1 MEENKNENIKIVVAG
16 VVVLSAVALTYFGVI
31 KPIFN
36 KLGITRDKEDRKGDK
51 AKFKLSEKQLLSKEL
66 YLNNPTRVSI
76 TKSQADYGATMIYNA
91 KWGGCLGFCD
101 DEEMA
106 INGIKE
112 AKSLVDISYISNQF
126 SELFK
131 KDMLTYMNSFLEEEN
146 YLEIINYI
154 NKLKK
159 F

>member
-1 MEENKNENIKIVVAG
+1 MEKKETIQIAIAG

-36 KLGITRDKEDRKGDK
+36 KLGITKSKDERKGERAKLEISDK
-51 AKFKLSEKQLLSKEL
+51 QIFSKEL
-66 YLNNPTRVSI
+66 YLNNPSRVTI
-76 TKSQADYGATMIYNA
+76 TENQADYGATMIYNA
-91 KWGGCLGFCD
+91 KYGGCLGLCD

-131 KDMLTYMNSFLEEEN
+131 KDILTYIYSFLEQEN
-146 YLEIINYI
+146 YLEIMNYI
-154 NKLKK
+154 DKLKK
-159 F
+159 W